1 MSNVDEKKTPG
12 EEHLDPKA
20 QAAHEDDV
28 IIAPRGTKRGRFIMT
43 FLIVILVL
51 TTFTVS
57 DQVLNV
63 FGVGAEGSGS
73 YVSWKRA
80 DGSVHAL
87 SGPEFMADKRKFA
100 PVFAFV
106 FPGMADR
113 DVTDEQFASFLVLE
127 SAAAEAGVLAT
138 NKDVAKFVQDNF
150 QSKEQYL
157 GFTSRYKMTGKE
169 FEDVLRRVIRYRRFQ
184 GLVTAPAAVPDLTA
198 VEKRWKAQHQEYAA
212 DFVLLPVAT
221 IENEARTLAP
231 DATALRAWFEALPE
245 VEKNAYR
252 TKEQAAAELAA
263 FPLEG
268 EFDATALFA
277 KYPRPADEDAEK
289 LARDFHAGFG
299 YALYRREKPEPGKD
313 FRKDFDEAK
322 EEALR
327 HAPIYNSL
335 LAWQKTLVDRTAAGD
350 VIDFPAEAAEIGLT
364 YRNQIDP
371 IAQDGWTALT
381 VPWIGQYTL
390 QRIFSAEQ
398 TTGFFPS
405 VVVDAKGFVVGRTT
419 NRVPPTLPDYSEVAD
434 AVLAG
439 WAREHAKKLA
449 IEKLEKVRDAL
460 GTRPDPN
467 DATAPPFK
475 PEVDRDTFL
484 KAVTDAG
491 FTAQRRDWAEMN
503 TPPVADEDPTV
514 ANYFRS
520 ATGLL
525 THKLGSVPKPELD
538 RAATNAF
545 LVRLDGVRD
554 ADVSKITPKDLQ
566 TIGMQMASQDRQSFL
581 QSGLLSREALV
592 ARYGLDMAPW
602 RREAAEQAAP

>member
-20 QAAHEDDV
+20 QAAHQDDV

-63 FGVGAEGSGS
+63 FGGGSEGSGS

-80 DGSVHAL
+80 DGSVQAL
-87 SGPEFMADKRKFA
+87 SGPEFMADKRKLA
-100 PVFAFV
+100 PLFFFAF
-106 FPGMADR
+106 PGVSDR

-127 SAAAEAGVLAT
+127 NAAAEAGVLAT

-150 QSKEQYL
+150 ESKEQYL
-157 GFTSRYKMTGKE
+157 AFPRRYGMTGKE
-169 FEDVLRRVIRYRRFQ
+169 FEESLRRVIRYRRFQ
-184 GLVTAPAAVPDLTA
+184 GLITAPAAVPDLMA
-198 VEKRWKAQHQEYAA
+198 VEKRWKAQHQEYSA
-212 DFVLLPVAT
+212 DYVVLPVAT
-221 IENEARTLAP
+221 VETEARTFAP
-231 DATALRAWFEALPE
+231 DAAGLRAWYEALPE

-268 EFDATALFA
+268 EFDATALLVKF
-277 KYPRPADEDAEK
+277 PRPVDEDAEK
-289 LARDFHAGFG
+289 AARDFHAGFG
-299 YALYRREKPEPGKD
+299 YALYRRDKPEPGKD

-327 HAPIYNSL
+327 HAPIYNAL

-350 VIDFPAEAAEIGLT
+350 VLDFPAEAAAIGLT

-371 IAQDGWTALT
+371 IAQDGWNALT

-398 TTGFFPS
+398 TTGFFAS

-419 NRVPPTLPDYSEVAD
+419 QRVPPVLPDYSEVAD

-439 WAREHAKKLA
+439 WGREHAKKLA
-449 IEKLEKVRDAL
+449 VEKLDRVRDAL

-467 DATAPPFK
+467 DANAAPFK
-475 PEVDRDTFL
+475 PEADRDAFL

-503 TPPVADEDPTV
+503 TPAVADEDPTA
-514 ANYFRS
+514 ANYFRM
-520 ATGLL
+520 ATALL

-538 RAATNAF
+538 RASTSAF

-554 ADVSKITPKDLQ
+554 ADLSKITPKDLQ
-566 TIGMQMASQDRQSFL
+566 GIGLQMASQDRQSFL
-581 QSGLLSREALV
+581 QSGLMSRDALV
-592 ARYGLDMAPW
+592 AQYGLDMAPW
-602 RREAAEQAAP
+602 RAEAAKQAAP